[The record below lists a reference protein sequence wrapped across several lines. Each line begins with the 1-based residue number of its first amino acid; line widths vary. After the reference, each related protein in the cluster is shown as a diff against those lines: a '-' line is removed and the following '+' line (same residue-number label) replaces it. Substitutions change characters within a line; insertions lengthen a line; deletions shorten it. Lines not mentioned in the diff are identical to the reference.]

1 MIWIRVLMFVLIT
14 LLVVYYGCVIGH
26 LLGWTVLTN
35 KRITF
40 VRCLIPFYYWVT
52 DPNQVD

>member
-14 LLVVYYGCVIGH
+14 LLVIYYGCVIGH